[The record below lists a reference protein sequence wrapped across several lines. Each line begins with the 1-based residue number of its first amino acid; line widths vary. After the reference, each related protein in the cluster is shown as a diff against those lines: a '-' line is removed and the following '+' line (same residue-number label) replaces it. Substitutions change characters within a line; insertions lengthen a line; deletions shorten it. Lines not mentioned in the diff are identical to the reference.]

1 MGMCPYQQ
9 LNQQPFGAPDD
20 PQPTKPHWVGP
31 DFAIFKHDEEWL
43 WSLNEDTAPPPPHL
57 IKKTK
62 TKGK

>member
-43 WSLNEDTAPPPPHL
+43 WSLNEDTAPPPPPN
-57 IKKTK
+57 
-62 TKGK
+62 